1 MKLQAIFSSV
11 IHWLKSTE
19 MFARPSKQLPGK
31 WRLFEYYTEKS
42 GELVNVKESQLKQQ
56 DIFWEIE
63 LGEKGNF
70 SQQTNSPSGFFE
82 NIGANQWSLS
92 KNYITFLHP
101 DDFRKNEEFQFA
113 VEKGNLKLLKK
124 DFSGKIELFG
134 FFRKLESEAVSK

>member
-1 MKLQAIFSSV
+1 MRLQAIFSSV
-11 IHWLKSTE
+11 IQWLKTTE

-42 GELVNVKESQLKQQ
+42 GELIHVKESQLKQQ

-63 LGEKGNF
+63 FNENGDF
-70 SQQTNSPSGFFE
+70 IQQTNAPSGFME
-82 NIGANQWSLS
+82 NAEANQWNLS

-101 DDFRKNEEFQFA
+101 ADFRKNEEFQFA

-124 DFSGKIELFG
+124 DFTGKIELFG
-134 FFRKLESEAVSK
+134 FFRKLELQTNK